1 MLAGPHSF
9 RGLTQGSDL
18 FLGLK
23 LEYDLC
29 DIYGKR
35 LKILTEGPHK
45 DSAVNCAYVWYTNS
59 IYQ

>member
-1 MLAGPHSF
+1 MLAGPLSF
-9 RGLTQGSDL
+9 RGLTQGSEL

-29 DIYGKR
+29 YIYGKR
-35 LKILTEGPHK
+35 LEGPHK
-45 DSAVNCAYVWYTNS
+45 DSAANCAYVWYTNS